1 VRAFTEASINNDI
14 YWTVR
19 NFIGIQNR
27 HVVACKDY
35 KQAVVR
41 TGYEQI
47 IPHRVG
53 DMFAVTAKKPGRVT
67 DITKDGIIVEFDDGE
82 VKGVTLG
89 RRYGNASGLTIPHTI
104 VTDMKKGD
112 VFGVGEAIAYNNG
125 FFERDT
131 LNPKQ
136 IVWKSAMLVKTV
148 LMEST
153 DTLEDS
159 SAISQELSGRLVT
172 EQTKIK
178 DVIVNFDQ
186 EIRKIV
192 AENQK
197 VEPETVLCMIEDAVS
212 ARNQFLDDETLDT
225 LRVLGAQTPQAKV
238 NGVVERIE
246 VYYNGEL
253 EDMSDSLRSIVKTS
267 DKRIGAR
274 RASIGQKVYTGS
286 VGEEFRVGSD
296 PLLMDTAC
304 IRIYLTSEV
313 GAGVGD

>member
-1 VRAFTEASINNDI
+1 MNITPKRVNFT
-14 YWTVR
+14 
-19 NFIGIQNR
+19 GIQNR
-27 HVVACKDY
+27 HVVACKSY
-35 KQAVVR
+35 KQAIVR
-41 TGYEQI
+41 TGYEQVI
-47 IPHRVG
+47 AHRVG
-53 DMFAVTAKKPGRVT
+53 DMFAVTAKKPGKVT
-67 DITKDGIIVEFDDGE
+67 AITKDGIIVEFEDGE
-82 VKGVTLG
+82 TKGVTLG

-112 VFGVGEAIAYNNG
+112 VFKVGDAIAYNNG
-125 FFERDT
+125 FFERDA

-136 IVWKSAMLVKTV
+136 VIWKSAMLVKTV

-159 SAISQELSGRLVT
+159 SAISQNLSGMLMT

-186 EIRKIV
+186 EIRKMV
-192 AENQK
+192 LEGEK
-197 VEPETVLCMIEDAVS
+197 VEPETILCMIEDAVS
-212 ARNQFLDDETLDT
+212 ARNQFLDEETIDT
-225 LRVLGAQTPQAKV
+225 LRVLGAQTPQAKTR
-238 NGVVERIE
+238 GVVERVE
-246 VYYNGEL
+246 VYYNGDL
-253 EDMSDSLRSIVKTS
+253 EDMSDTLRSIVMAS
-267 DKRIGAR
+267 DKRIISR
-274 RASIGQKVYTGS
+274 NASIGQKAFTGS